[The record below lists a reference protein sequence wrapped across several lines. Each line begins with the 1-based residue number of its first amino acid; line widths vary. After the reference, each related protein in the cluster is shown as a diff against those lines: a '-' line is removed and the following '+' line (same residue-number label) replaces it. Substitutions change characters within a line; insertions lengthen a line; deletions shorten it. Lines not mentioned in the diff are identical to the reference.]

1 MTFSFSRYYN
11 GADVFGEGCVLTE
24 LRTDANQAIEGLLNE
39 RILKIE
45 QRTEADVLSFNGPI
59 FDGAEE
65 YLREILEDAKKE
77 HDKLLVILETYGGSI
92 RVVERIVNIFRHHY
106 DTVEFLIP
114 NFAMSAGTV
123 LVMSGNAIYMDYFSV
138 LGPIDPQLHKG
149 DGKFVPALGYLHQYE
164 RLIKKSEEGTLTT
177 AELTYLIQ
185 NFDLAELYQ
194 FEQEA
199 ELTISL
205 LKDWLVKYKFANW
218 IKTETRGN
226 EVTNQMRARRAATI
240 ARQLNN
246 TKRWRSHGRGIPMV
260 VLQDELKLKIEDF
273 GEDEA
278 LNSEVQEYYTL
289 QKSYMKKLV
298 SKVAIHVRS
307 LYVQWR

>member
-1 MTFSFSRYYN
+1 
-11 GADVFGEGCVLTE
+11 LTE
-24 LRTDANQAIEGLLNE
+24 LRTDANRAIEGLLNE
-39 RILKIE
+39 RIVKIE

-59 FDGAEE
+59 FDGVEE
-65 YLREILEDAKKE
+65 YLREILEDANKE
-77 HDKLLVILETYGGSI
+77 HDKLLVVLETHGGSI

-138 LGPIDPQLHKG
+138 LGPIDPQLLKG
-149 DGKFVPALGYLHQYE
+149 DGKLVPALGYLHQYD

-194 FEQEA
+194 FEQEV

-226 EVTNQMRARRAATI
+226 EVTNRMRVLRAGAI

-246 TKRWRSHGRGIPMV
+246 TKRWRSHGRGIPMA
-260 VLQDELKLKIEDF
+260 VLRNELKLKIEDF
-273 GEDEA
+273 GEDKA
-278 LNSEVQEYYTL
+278 LNSEVQDHYTL
-289 QKSYMKKLV
+289 KKSYMQKLS
-298 SKVAIHVRS
+298 SKVAIHVS
-307 LYVQWR
+307 GLYMQWR